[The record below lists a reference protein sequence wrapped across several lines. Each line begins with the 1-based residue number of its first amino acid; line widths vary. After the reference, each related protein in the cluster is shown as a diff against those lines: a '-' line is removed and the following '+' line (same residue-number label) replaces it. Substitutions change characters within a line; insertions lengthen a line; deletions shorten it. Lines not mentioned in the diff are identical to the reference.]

1 MLVSL
6 WAVAARATVLVPL
19 DTQAL
24 TARADRVVLGVVE
37 SQAAHW
43 TGDHQA
49 IYTDVTV
56 RVTQSYKG
64 AAAPGERVVVRREG
78 GSLDGLGMRVFGAA
92 QFTVGEEVV
101 VFTEQRGGV
110 AYTVGMTQG
119 KLHVFEDGDG
129 VKRVAADL
137 GAVAFV
143 SPQTGKVAGK
153 IDANAKPVQST
164 ATGTAA
170 AGKSGPRRLEDLER
184 EIRGYVRS
192 QK

>member
-1 MLVSL
+1 MVSL
-6 WAVAARATVLVPL
+6 WAAVAQATVLVPM
-19 DTQAL
+19 DTQEL
-24 TARADRVVLGVVE
+24 TTRADRVLLGVVE

-43 TGDHQA
+43 TSDHQA

-64 AAAPGERVVVRREG
+64 GVAPGERVVVRREG
-78 GSLDGLGMRVFGAA
+78 GNLDGLGMRVFGAA

-101 VFTEQRGGV
+101 LFTEKRGGV

-119 KLHVFEDGDG
+119 KLHVYQDADG

-137 GAVAFV
+137 AAVAFMNPK
-143 SPQTGKVAGK
+143 SGRIQP
-153 IDANAKPVQST
+153 NAS
-164 ATGTAA
+164 ASATAA
-170 AGKSGPRRLEDLER
+170 KAGPRRLDELER
-184 EIRGYVRS
+184 EIRGYVGK

>member
-1 MLVSL
+1 LL
-6 WAVAARATVLVPL
+6 WAVTAQATVLVPM

-24 TARADRVVLGVVE
+24 TARADRVLLGVVE
-37 SQAAHW
+37 SQTAHW
-43 TGDHQA
+43 TSDHQA

-78 GSLDGLGMRVFGAA
+78 GNLDGLGMRVFGAA
-92 QFTVGEEVV
+92 QFVVGEEVV
-101 VFTEQRGGV
+101 LFTEKRGGV

-119 KLHVFEDGDG
+119 KLHVYQDADG

-143 SPQTGKVAGK
+143 NPQSGK
-153 IDANAKPVQST
+153 IQSNATT
-164 ATGTAA
+164 ATRPAP
-170 AGKSGPRRLEDLER
+170 GPRRLDELER
-184 EIRGYVRS
+184 EVRGYVRS